1 MGRWGAMAPRQRDV
15 MVVPIDE
22 YLQKV
27 RVRNA
32 THAEDAL
39 GQVPVAFVADDNE
52 PDDDPPPTLRMA
64 A

>member
-1 MGRWGAMAPRQRDV
+1 

-27 RVRNA
+27 RLRNF

-39 GQVPVAFVADDNE
+39 GQVPVAFVADDSG
-52 PDDDPPPTLRMA
+52 PDDDPPPTLRRA

>member
-1 MGRWGAMAPRQRDV
+1 

-27 RVRNA
+27 RLRNF

-39 GQVPVAFVADDNE
+39 GKVPGVFVADDDGPE
-52 PDDDPPPTLRMA
+52 DDPPPALQMA